1 MNKKAILTIL
11 LALVAL
17 TGWAQEKQ
25 VFTPEKADTI
35 DFVITGR
42 TDMAVENVTLF
53 TVAPMRGYQ
62 AKAEVGNDGSFRFTG
77 RLPNGT
83 FVQLG
88 DGLGNDQRFIIDE
101 TPTHFDMLKG
111 IITGSPLNN
120 RMNQYQ
126 HREWEIEKL
135 TDAIIDSLSEDV
147 RAIVQEA
154 VFGESSP
161 ADYEPY
167 KEIVERLMDYKSQYE
182 QTEKAAINEN
192 LDNIIPAYYLNVN
205 FGEMT
210 YDELSEYLKED
221 RAYAHHPSM
230 ERVWK
235 YFWGL
240 EKRAI
245 GIQYHDM
252 ELPDTMGISHRL
264 SEYVGQGHYVL
275 LDFWASWC
283 GPCIKEM
290 PTMKE
295 IYDTYA
301 ARGLQMIGISFDTE
315 RYAWLNAIRRL
326 KLPWHHLSDLK
337 GWDSLGSEVYGV
349 RAIPETVLITPD
361 EKILATGLQG
371 KELKAK
377 LEKIFMDE
385 P

>member
-1 MNKKAILTIL
+1 MNKQTIITAL
-11 LALVAL
+11 LALITMA
-17 TGWAQEKQ
+17 GQAQQKQ

-42 TDMAVENVTLF
+42 TETTVDSVTLF
-53 TVAPMRGYQ
+53 TLVPMNGYRVN
-62 AKAEVGNDGSFRFTG
+62 ARVGKDGSFRFTG
-77 RLPNGT
+77 RLPHGM

-101 TPTHFDMLKG
+101 TPIHFNMLKG
-111 IITGSPLNN
+111 VITGSPLNN

-126 HREWEIEKL
+126 HREWEIEKQ
-135 TDAIIDSLSEDV
+135 TDAIIDSLSEEA
-147 RAIVQEA
+147 RAVVWEA

-161 ADYEPY
+161 ADHEPY
-167 KEIVERLMDYKSQYE
+167 KEVVEQLKGYKSQYE

-192 LDNIIPAYYLNVN
+192 FDNIIPAYYLNVH
-205 FGEMT
+205 FGDMT

-221 RAYAHHPSM
+221 RAYAHHPAM
-230 ERVWK
+230 ERAWK

-252 ELPDTMGISHRL
+252 ELPDTIGMSHRL

-283 GPCIKEM
+283 GPCIGEM
-290 PTMKE
+290 STMKE

-301 ARGLQMIGISFDTE
+301 ARGLQMIGISFDSKRDT
-315 RYAWLNAIRRL
+315 WLNAIRRL
-326 KLPWHHLSDLK
+326 ELPWLHLSDLK

-349 RAIPETVLITPD
+349 RAIPETVLITPYG
-361 EKILATGLQG
+361 KILATGLRG

-377 LEKIFMDE
+377 LAAIFE
-385 P
+385 

>member
-1 MNKKAILTIL
+1 MKQIIITTL
-11 LALVAL
+11 LALVAMAGQGQ
-17 TGWAQEKQ
+17 T
-25 VFTPEKADTI
+25 FTPVVEDSI

-42 TDMAVENVTLF
+42 TETTVDSVTLF
-53 TVAPMRGYQ
+53 TLVPMNGYWV
-62 AKAEVGNDGSFRFTG
+62 KAEVGKDGSFRFTG
-77 RLPNGT
+77 RLPHGM

-101 TPTHFDMLKG
+101 TPIHFDMLKG
-111 IITGSPLNN
+111 VITGSPLNN

-126 HREWEIEKL
+126 HREWEIEKK
-135 TDAIIDSLSEDV
+135 TYTIIDSLSEEA
-147 RAIVQEA
+147 RAVVQDA

-161 ADYEPY
+161 AEYEPY
-167 KEIVERLMDYKSQYE
+167 KEIVELLKGYKSQYE

-192 LDNIIPAYYLNVN
+192 FDNIIPAYYLNVN

-221 RAYAHHPSM
+221 RAYAHHPAM
-230 ERVWK
+230 ERAWK

-245 GIQYHDM
+245 GLQYHDM
-252 ELPDTMGISHRL
+252 ELPDTMGVAHRL

-283 GPCIKEM
+283 GPCIGEM

-301 ARGLQMIGISFDTE
+301 ARGLQMIGISFDSK
-315 RYAWLNAIRRL
+315 RDAWLNAIHRL
-326 KLPWHHLSDLK
+326 ELPWLHLSDLK

-349 RAIPETVLITPD
+349 RAIPETILFTPD
-361 EKILATGLQG
+361 GKILATGLRG
-371 KELKAK
+371 KELKTK
-377 LEKIFMDE
+377 LAEIFE
-385 P
+385 

>member
-42 TDMAVENVTLF
+42 TDTAVESVTLF

-62 AKAEVGNDGSFRFTG
+62 AKAEVGKDGSFHFTG
-77 RLPNGT
+77 RLPKGT

-315 RYAWLNAIRRL
+315 RDAWLNAIRRL

-361 EKILATGLQG
+361 GKILATGLQG

-377 LEKIFMDE
+377 LETIFK
-385 P
+385 

>member
-1 MNKKAILTIL
+1 MNKKIIITAL

-17 TGWAQEKQ
+17 AGQAQQKH

-42 TDMAVENVTLF
+42 TDTTVDSVILF
-53 TVAPMRGYQ
+53 TLVRMNDYQ
-62 AKAEVGNDGSFRFTG
+62 AKAGVGKDGSFRFTG
-77 RLPNGT
+77 RLPHGT

-88 DGLGNDQRFIIDE
+88 DGLSNDQRFIIDE
-101 TPTHFDMLKG
+101 TPIHFDMLKG
-111 IITGSPLNN
+111 VITGSPLNN

-126 HREWEIEKL
+126 HREWEIEKK
-135 TDAIIDSLSEDV
+135 TDAIIDSLSDEARAVV
-147 RAIVQEA
+147 RDA
-154 VFGESSP
+154 VFGDSSP

-167 KEIVERLMDYKSQYE
+167 KEIVELLKGYKSQYE
-182 QTEKAAINEN
+182 ETEKAAINDN
-192 LDNIIPAYYLNVN
+192 FDNIIPAYYLNIN
-205 FGEMT
+205 YGNMT

-221 RAYAHHPSM
+221 RAYAHHPAM
-230 ERVWK
+230 ERAWK
-235 YFWGL
+235 YYWGL

-252 ELPDTMGISHRL
+252 ELPDTMGVAHRL

-283 GPCIKEM
+283 GPCIGEM

-301 ARGLQMIGISFDTE
+301 DRGLQMIGISFDSK
-315 RYAWLNAIRRL
+315 RDAWLNAIHRL
-326 KLPWHHLSDLK
+326 ELPWLHLSDLK

-349 RAIPETVLITPD
+349 RAIPETILITPD
-361 EKILATGLQG
+361 GKILATGLRG
-371 KELKAK
+371 KGLKAK
-377 LEKIFMDE
+377 LEEIFK
-385 P
+385 

>member
-42 TDMAVENVTLF
+42 TDMAVESVTLF

-62 AKAEVGNDGSFRFTG
+62 AKAEVGKDGSFHFTG

-88 DGLGNDQRFIIDE
+88 DGLSNDQRFIIDE
-101 TPTHFDMLKG
+101 TPIHFDMLKG
-111 IITGSPLNN
+111 VITGSPLNN

-126 HREWEIEKL
+126 HREWEIEKQ

-210 YDELSEYLKED
+210 NDELSEYLKED
-221 RAYAHHPSM
+221 RAYVHHPSM

-315 RYAWLNAIRRL
+315 RDAWFNAIRRL

-361 EKILATGLQG
+361 GKILATGLQG

-377 LEKIFMDE
+377 LETIFE
-385 P
+385 